1 MSGDLSLSKAL
12 GGLRIANPDD
22 TDIVPSHEGA
32 ASASLP
38 VCDPP
43 PTSSS
48 DKQQAPARSGSQS
61 SPSHLPSHD
70 QYGAAVNPGAPQ
82 QSTST
87 EDVSRLSAYRQPT
100 YIYQPDVDRLAGQSF
115 SSKGRPQSGQY
126 HGSLSRTLPEDVRVF
141 SQHEALKNERSRSSM
156 YGMPTR
162 SDSREEWK
170 DRGAAVGMRRDVDSN
185 GKTVIRHVKKGVRDF
200 SFGRVLGEGSY
211 STVYLATDR
220 QTLKEYA
227 IKVLEKRHIIKEKKI
242 KYVNIEKDTLNR
254 LTEHP
259 GIVRLYYTFQDEN
272 SLYYVL
278 DLCNG
283 GELLGVLKKT
293 GTFDVDCTRFYG
305 AQILDA
311 IIYMHSR
318 GVIHRDLK
326 PENVLLDDNMHVKI
340 TDFGTAKLLKT
351 PRELQG
357 PAPTGGGPLDG
368 STRDQDGESRAAS
381 FVGTAEYVS
390 PELLT
395 SKNACK
401 ASDLWAF
408 GCIIYQLL
416 AGRPPFKAGTEY
428 LTFQKIVNLEY
439 EFPTG
444 FPAAARDLVERCL
457 VLDPARRLT
466 VEHIK
471 NHEFF
476 DARPARIITELPPP
490 TQLDIEWSPV
500 LTRTNERIVKLGDL
514 MVISSPLPSSPHG
527 KGGDHGEGHKKLSRF
542 FGGST
547 TKKRQRLVMITS
559 SGRIVLA
566 PAGGEDK
573 RAKQEISLLAPEC
586 SWKTQVDVKGQTVW
600 CVNTDKSHYTF
611 EDPKSSAGTSSELG
625 GLSTDDW
632 IEALPQFRAGPG
644 PYVPGTQQA
653 PQRAPHPGPRR
664 NGMGPAAPGPQ
675 QSAPMNRAS
684 MGSLP
689 PHIPAQALDLE
700 KMTAA
705 RALKRRSRKPTDK
718 ELPEGIEDCLATGDS
733 VAQRYRELRGI
744 ERRLDATLMRK
755 RFDIA
760 DSLNR
765 TTKRFKTLR
774 IWINNTVEDQVWQT
788 NGLAVDTFDFTP
800 NVEASYRVKI
810 EGRLLDDGYDN
821 SSDEADGSDSGDD
834 NSGSK
839 STTQRFTH
847 FFKHLTV
854 EFETSRSRAAA
865 DQTVTWNKF
874 DTTKPN
880 HTKSPASTEADELT
894 FKRNGDENMNITIKL
909 TRQENPERHRVRP
922 ELAEIIDMVEATRQE
937 AIMGVWDYIRASGL
951 QEDEE
956 KRHFRCDALLRKI
969 VTRGDVGAIPNLGEY
984 VDRFLEPLPPV
995 SLPYTIRVDEAFHRN
1010 PQPTVYDVQVAVDDS
1025 LRNTT
1030 LPFVASPTYGNALKE
1045 IIALDDQLTTLVG
1058 AVANSKAKHSF
1069 FMSLGNDPAVFLQD
1083 WFSSQKRDLEIIV
1096 GEATRGGGEDASG
1109 EEWRRGGKDTCCSGG
1124 LHRCVDMA
1132 AELLAIFV
1140 FLANVVDKR
1149 TVS

>member
-87 EDVSRLSAYRQPT
+87 EDVSRLNAYRQPT
-100 YIYQPDVDRLAGQSF
+100 SIYQPDVDRLAGQSF

-126 HGSLSRTLPEDVRVF
+126 HGSMSRTLPEDVRVF

-162 SDSREEWK
+162 SDSRSVPGQAGPVPSRESSHSSRQGAQAPTTGTLPPRRSSKGMGGGYASASAATAPSRREPYGPEDSLPSSSEEWK

-200 SFGRVLGEGSY
+200 SFGRILGEGSY

-311 IIYMHSR
+311 ISYMHSR

-357 PAPTGGGPLDG
+357 PAPAGGGPLDG

-476 DARPARIITELPPP
+476 DGHPFGKSLWRQQAPRLRPYNPAPQEPTLIQLNGHASSAPNTSNTARASLPTGPPTSNNAARPARIITELPPP

-625 GLSTDDW
+625 GLSADDW
-632 IEALPQFRAGPG
+632 IEALVRARELALS
-644 PYVPGTQQA
+644 Q
-653 PQRAPHPGPRR
+653 
-664 NGMGPAAPGPQ
+664 N
-675 QSAPMNRAS
+675 SAPSYA
-684 MGSLP
+684 
-689 PHIPAQALDLE
+689 
-700 KMTAA
+700 
-705 RALKRRSRKPTDK
+705 
-718 ELPEGIEDCLATGDS
+718 
-733 VAQRYRELRGI
+733 
-744 ERRLDATLMRK
+744 
-755 RFDIA
+755 A
-760 DSLNR
+760 DSG
-765 TTKRFKTLR
+765 FG
-774 IWINNTVEDQVWQT
+774 DM
-788 NGLAVDTFDFTP
+788 
-800 NVEASYRVKI
+800 
-810 EGRLLDDGYDN
+810 
-821 SSDEADGSDSGDD
+821 SSTMS
-834 NSGSK
+834 
-839 STTQRFTH
+839 
-847 FFKHLTV
+847 
-854 EFETSRSRAAA
+854 
-865 DQTVTWNKF
+865 
-874 DTTKPN
+874 
-880 HTKSPASTEADELT
+880 SPASTLGGRGPYGDGYSGGTSERSGRNHLSKSQASLEDPT
-894 FKRNGDENMNITIKL
+894 PKRNRFSK
-909 TRQENPERHRVRP
+909 RQSK
-922 ELAEIIDMVEATRQE
+922 
-937 AIMGVWDYIRASGL
+937 SGL
-951 QEDEE
+951 
-956 KRHFRCDALLRKI
+956 
-969 VTRGDVGAIPNLGEY
+969 GAQ
-984 VDRFLEPLPPV
+984 F
-995 SLPYTIRVDEAFHRN
+995 
-1010 PQPTVYDVQVAVDDS
+1010 
-1025 LRNTT
+1025 
-1030 LPFVASPTYGNALKE
+1030 
-1045 IIALDDQLTTLVG
+1045 
-1058 AVANSKAKHSF
+1058 
-1069 FMSLGNDPAVFLQD
+1069 
-1083 WFSSQKRDLEIIV
+1083 
-1096 GEATRGGGEDASG
+1096 
-1109 EEWRRGGKDTCCSGG
+1109 
-1124 LHRCVDMA
+1124 
-1132 AELLAIFV
+1132 
-1140 FLANVVDKR
+1140 
-1149 TVS
+1149 

>member
-1 MSGDLSLSKAL
+1 
-12 GGLRIANPDD
+12 
-22 TDIVPSHEGA
+22 
-32 ASASLP
+32 
-38 VCDPP
+38 
-43 PTSSS
+43 
-48 DKQQAPARSGSQS
+48 
-61 SPSHLPSHD
+61 
-70 QYGAAVNPGAPQ
+70 
-82 QSTST
+82 
-87 EDVSRLSAYRQPT
+87 
-100 YIYQPDVDRLAGQSF
+100 
-115 SSKGRPQSGQY
+115 
-126 HGSLSRTLPEDVRVF
+126 
-141 SQHEALKNERSRSSM
+141 
-156 YGMPTR
+156 
-162 SDSREEWK
+162 
-170 DRGAAVGMRRDVDSN
+170 
-185 GKTVIRHVKKGVRDF
+185 
-200 SFGRVLGEGSY
+200 
-211 STVYLATDR
+211 
-220 QTLKEYA
+220 
-227 IKVLEKRHIIKEKKI
+227 
-242 KYVNIEKDTLNR
+242 
-254 LTEHP
+254 
-259 GIVRLYYTFQDEN
+259 
-272 SLYYVL
+272 
-278 DLCNG
+278 
-283 GELLGVLKKT
+283 
-293 GTFDVDCTRFYG
+293 
-305 AQILDA
+305 
-311 IIYMHSR
+311 MHSR

-439 EFPTG
+439 EFPPG

-476 DARPARIITELPPP
+476 DGHPFGKSLWRQQAPRLRPYNPAPQEPTLIQLNGHASSAPNTSNTARASLPTGPSTSNNAARPARIITELPPP

-625 GLSTDDW
+625 GLSADDW
-632 IEALPQFRAGPG
+632 IEALVRARELALSQNSAPSYAADSGFGDMSSTMSSPASTLGGRG
-644 PYVPGTQQA
+644 PYGDGYSG
-653 PQRAPHPGPRR
+653 GPT
-664 NGMGPAAPGPQ
+664 APGPQ

-689 PHIPAQALDLE
+689 PHIPAQAHDLE

-755 RFDIA
+755 RLDIA

-765 TTKRFKTLR
+765 TTKRYKTLR

-821 SSDEADGSDSGDD
+821 SSDEPDGSDSGDD
-834 NSGSK
+834 SSGSK

-854 EFETSRSRAAA
+854 EFDTSRSRAAA

-880 HTKSPASTEADELT
+880 HAKSPASTEADELT

-909 TRQENPERHRVRP
+909 TRQESPERHRVRP

-1025 LRNTT
+1025 FRSTT

-1045 IIALDDQLTTLVG
+1045 IMALDDQLITLVG

-1109 EEWRRGGKDTCCSGG
+1109 EEWRRGGKDSVWATQNARES
-1124 LHRCVDMA
+1124 VNIM
-1132 AELLAIFV
+1132 LA
-1140 FLANVVDKR
+1140 KPSR
-1149 TVS
+1149 